1 MRYWGLEA
9 EGGGLGPSGANKAPC
24 SLSSR
29 ALGEQL
35 PSSAVAIGAAAS
47 GPVPA
52 ASLGGGRKLQLQVKA
67 VWRGLHTLLTD
78 LPRRPQGS
86 QGYSRFPPVAEARK
100 GPAGPDSP
108 RLDHQKSAPHP
119 KKVSL
124 GMLTEDVK
132 EAPEHSPTT
141 QLPAPPWA
149 TLWSDRSLGC
159 PGSELHFLLALVGVS
174 VLRTA
179 FLRVKPCSEDTP

>member
-9 EGGGLGPSGANKAPC
+9 EGRSLGPSGANKAPY
-24 SLSSR
+24 SLSSW
-29 ALGEQL
+29 ALREQL
-35 PSSAVAIGAAAS
+35 LSSAVAISAPGS

-52 ASLGGGRKLQLQVKA
+52 ASLGGGRDLQLQVKA
-67 VWRGLHTLLTD
+67 AWRGLHNLLTD
-78 LPRRPQGS
+78 LPCRPQGS

-108 RLDHQKSAPHP
+108 RLDHRKPAPHP

-124 GMLTEDVK
+124 GMLTKDVK
-132 EAPEHSPTT
+132 EAPDHSPTT

-149 TLWSDRSLGC
+149 TLWSDHSLGC
-159 PGSELHFLLALVGVS
+159 PGSELNFLLAPVGIS